1 MALKIQTQLDDE
13 QELMFNQIVDNS
25 DGNKTFVKAEFI
37 KHSLK
42 HFYKLRCK
50 PSKMHKPSEILARL
64 NTDENE

>member
-1 MALKIQTQLDDE
+1 MALKIQIQLDDE

-50 PSKMHKPSEILARL
+50 PGKMHKPGKILATL

>member
-1 MALKIQTQLDDE
+1 MALKIQIQLDDE

-25 DGNKTFVKAEFI
+25 KGNKTVVKDECI
-37 KHSLK
+37 KYAFK

-50 PSKMHKPSEILARL
+50 PSKMHKPSDILATL